1 MEPIVR
7 VPGTYLAFSVFYP
20 VPDVAPPPCL
30 RSGHLTFGCFASAYK
45 LTDADDRGLCR
56 PSCAR
61 RRVAGCCCATARWT
75 EPSNRAALLGRFA
88 RHGIAAERL
97 TLEGGAEHFDFLRGY
112 DRVDVALDTFP
123 YNGGTTTAE
132 ALWQGV
138 PVLTCN
144 GERWAGR
151 TSCSLLEAA
160 GLDEWVAAGV
170 AEFRAAAAAL
180 AQAPDTPARLAALR
194 GGMRERL
201 RASAACDVAG
211 LCRSLEALYTA

>member
-1 MEPIVR
+1 M
-7 VPGTYLAFSVFYP
+7 FYP

-30 RSGHLTFGCFASAYK
+30 RAGHLTFGCFASAYK
-45 LTDADDRGLCR
+45 LTEPTIAAYAAILRDAPASRLLLRNRTLDE
-56 PSCAR
+56 A
-61 RRVAGCCCATARWT
+61 
-75 EPSNRAALLGRFA
+75 SNRAALLGRFA

-138 PVLTCN
+138 PMLTCN
-144 GERWAGR
+144 GDRWAGAHQP
-151 TSCSLLEAA
+151 LAA
-160 GLDEWVAAGV
+160 AGGGLDEWVAADLAG
-170 AEFRAAAAAL
+170 FQDAAVAL
-180 AQAPDTPARLAALR
+180 AQAADTPARLAALR
-194 GGMRERL
+194 AGMRARL

-211 LCRSLEALYTA
+211 LCRSLEALYTSPAGAGGR